1 MLKVKVIHRI
11 SCAAPR
17 CKLGGDQRYP
27 VSFQDPPCS
36 SAPQGTGESGVF
48 PSSTL
53 GSTLGSIPRSSCR
66 PRGGSGRWYLREAR
80 PGAAAERG
88 LRKNDDVR
96 FGDREVLGGFS
107 DPTCLKGN
115 EYFMCTALSEPRAGR
130 DSLLPSSLLPLH

>member
-11 SCAAPR
+11 YCAAPR

-36 SAPQGTGESGVF
+36 SAPRGAEESGVF

-66 PRGGSGRWYLREAR
+66 P
-80 PGAAAERG
+80 GAARGAGTCGKHDPELLRSGDSERMMMYDLG
-88 LRKNDDVR
+88 IEKSLVVFQTLR
-96 FGDREVLGGFS
+96 
-107 DPTCLKGN
+107 
-115 EYFMCTALSEPRAGR
+115 A
-130 DSLLPSSLLPLH
+130 